1 MRVDLR
7 QIHQEASWEKVTPAL
22 CSPLHGVENRE
33 LPLLLLNEV
42 SERQETNLTGV
53 AGNYPMSSR

>member
-33 LPLLLLNEV
+33 VPLLLLNEICV
-42 SERQETNLTGV
+42 RQVTNLAGV
-53 AGNYPMSSR
+53 A